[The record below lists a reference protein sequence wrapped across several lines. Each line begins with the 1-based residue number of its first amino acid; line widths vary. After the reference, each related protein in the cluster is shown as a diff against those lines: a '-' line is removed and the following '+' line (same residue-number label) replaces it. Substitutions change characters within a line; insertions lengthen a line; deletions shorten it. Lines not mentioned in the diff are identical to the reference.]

1 MRWNEVTGAIARRRR
16 ASTRCGRPSTL
27 ASGSRWTCSGT
38 SRRPIARRPQRPCI
52 KLVLGRKNSKND
64 ATVAK
69 ISGFFFKSF
78 ASRYL
83 VLLGISQTCRFQ
95 EKSFLKFLLSGE
107 MDVDCFRPSRR
118 RRTTRQLVKSPMA
131 IQGGHELGGSTDGNR
146 ASDPEE

>member
-16 ASTRCGRPSTL
+16 ESPRFGGPSTL

-83 VLLGISQTCRFQ
+83 VLLGIAQTCRFQ

-107 MDVDCFRPSRR
+107 MDVDQFRPSRR
-118 RRTTRQLVKSPMA
+118 RRRTKPIGKIPLVN
-131 IQGGHELGGSTDGNR
+131 QRHEVNGSAN
-146 ASDPEE
+146 EN